1 MATNTAIKFLK
12 KGYASI
18 ADAKA
23 AATGGAVVFDT
34 ASHAIFVDGQQ
45 YGGNIADAAYSSN
58 TLTITKADG
67 TSSIS
72 LDFSQ
77 FATASSV
84 QAALNAISA
93 EFNNLESAIGNVDAS
108 DGEWNGYSGTNYIDE
123 ATSLSNADTLL
134 DTAIKAVSD
143 KVDAA
148 VSEVYINNTSITDA
162 SDGEVNIAVDGTY
175 NASTNKIATQDTVST
190 AIGALDGSAT
200 IATVSSDVVTLKAG
214 LTETDGVVANSN
226 GSDIVLAKVAKTG
239 KAEDVSYA
247 GTADV
252 AGSEPATVE
261 GALDDLYE
269 KVNQAISAAGV
280 TKFGGETG
288 DITLGSYLT
297 MGSGADAKKVSVTNV
312 DTAGNSS
319 TATDLATV
327 KTVNEHV
334 ATAIG
339 ALDGSISGTPGA
351 GNTVTAFSETDG
363 VVTATF
369 GAISITSSQVS
380 DIQDTYSASDG
391 KAISGKGVFA
401 AIGTLDGSHNV
412 ATGAEYTPDTNEGES
427 ATWKIDLFDATE
439 TDGVVSTNNS
449 ASDTIYFS
457 AQPTAANPVITHND
471 IAGLSGAMHYRGEL
485 TADPTVTTPTGTWAA
500 GDVVTFENNEYVYN
514 GSAWRVLGDEGS
526 YALKTTTVTG
536 AGVLTGGGALSQNQ
550 TISHTT
556 ITTPSSG
563 TDTAKNQGESVT
575 VMTGITG
582 DGYGHVT
589 GYTTNSFMIPTV
601 NDATLTIVGAS
612 SGPISV
618 GTNNAGDTFTANA
631 SSAKTITVT
640 HAAAPTSGT
649 PAAIKV
655 AVDSYGHVNAGNAI
669 ESGDIA
675 LDSSNMLYNS
685 TDCTTVDA
693 ALTKLNS
700 SITGATLTIDG
711 HKGAITTGNG
721 LTAVAS
727 DGGSFAVKLDG
738 SNSNGLSVGA
748 NGIAMAKA
756 TGSTFGT
763 VEVTAGNGLSLSDGV
778 VSYAHNTTAITVASK
793 DNSTNVITINGT
805 LTPDASD
812 NISTSNAISLAAVA
826 ATGSA
831 SDVTVT
837 SATYGGATAT
847 TNLQTALTNLAAKT
861 ASVNDG
867 SEEIVVNASSATTI
881 ATVDGEPVSTKVAF
895 YWEEYS

>member
-34 ASHAIFVDGQQ
+34 ASHAIFVGGQQ

-67 TSSIS
+67 TSSIV

-77 FATASSV
+77 FANARSV
-84 QAALNAISA
+84 QAALSAISA

-108 DGEWNGYSGTNYIDE
+108 DGEWNGYSGTNYISD

-162 SDGEVNIAVDGTY
+162 SDGKVNIAVDGTY
-175 NASTNKIATQDTVST
+175 DASTNKIATQGTVST

-269 KVNQAISAAGV
+269 KVNQAISAACV
-280 TKFGGETG
+280 TEFGGQTG
-288 DITLGSYLT
+288 DITLGSYLA
-297 MGSGADAKKVSVTNV
+297 MGSGADENKVGVTNV
-312 DTAGNSS
+312 DTNGDSS

-334 ATAIG
+334 TAAIG

-391 KAISGKGVFA
+391 KAISGKGVAA
-401 AIGTLDGSHNV
+401 AIGTLDGSHDV
-412 ATGAEYTPDTNEGES
+412 ATGGAYTKGTGEN
-427 ATWKIDLFDATE
+427 AAWKIDLFDATE

-457 AQPTAANPVITHND
+457 AQPTAANPVITYND
-471 IAGLSGAMHYRGEL
+471 IAGLSGAMHYRGDVA
-485 TADPTVTTPTGTWAA
+485 ADPTTTAPTGTWHE
-500 GDVVTFENNEYVYN
+500 GDVVTFGNNEYVYN

-536 AGVLTGGGALSQNQ
+536 TNGLTGGGALSQNQ

-563 TDTAKNQGESVT
+563 TDTAKGQGDSVT

-582 DGYGHVT
+582 DGWGHVT
-589 GYTTNSFMIPTV
+589 AYTTNSFTIPTV

-612 SGPISV
+612 GGPISV

-640 HAAAPTSGT
+640 HAAAPATGT
-649 PAAIKV
+649 AAAIKV
-655 AVDSYGHVNAGNAI
+655 AVDSYGHVKAGDAI

-675 LDSSNMLYNS
+675 LDSSNTLYNS

-693 ALTKLNS
+693 ALTKLNT

-711 HKGAITTGNG
+711 HKGAISTGNG

-727 DGGSFAVKLDG
+727 DGGSFAVKLDS

-812 NISTSNAISLAAVA
+812 TITTSNAISLAAVA

-831 SDVTVT
+831 NNVTVT
-837 SATYGGATAT
+837 SATYGSGSAT

-861 ASVNDG
+861 ASVSDG
-867 SEEIVVNASSATTI
+867 TEEIVVNASSATTI
-881 ATVDGEPVSTKVAF
+881 ATVDGAPVSTKVAF